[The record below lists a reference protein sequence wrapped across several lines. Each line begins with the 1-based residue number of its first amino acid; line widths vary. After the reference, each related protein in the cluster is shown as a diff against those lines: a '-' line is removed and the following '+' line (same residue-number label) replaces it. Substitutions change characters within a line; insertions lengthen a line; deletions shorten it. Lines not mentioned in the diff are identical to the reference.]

1 MLPGPARK
9 TKDTPALANSS
20 SASDLSSG
28 TALLLLAPLTAVM
41 LLILLYPLGLT
52 VWTSVYDGQFSFA
65 AYADLATSTLFLK
78 VLRNSFEIALSG
90 TLVSLAFGYPVA
102 LHLAAQ
108 TPRRRTAYLIMVMLP
123 FWTSILVKSFALVAV
138 FGNQGL
144 INQLLGLLSG
154 GTVNLPMMFN
164 RVGVILGM
172 INFLLPFMILSILG
186 SLLSLDRRL
195 ILAAETMGAGP
206 LRIFWKI
213 TLPLSMPGVIA
224 GVLINVTLSI
234 GMYITPALLGGRQ
247 DMMVANLVDF
257 YTRQTLDWTAASA
270 TAVVLL
276 LLSGVLVALL
286 GQVRGAR
293 GLAGAGA

>member
-1 MLPGPARK
+1 M
-9 TKDTPALANSS
+9 
-20 SASDLSSG
+20 
-28 TALLLLAPLTAVM
+28 LLAPLTLLMIAM
-41 LLILLYPLGLT
+41 LVYPLALT
-52 VWTSVYDGQFSFA
+52 VWTSIHPGRFSLE
-65 AYADLATSTLFLK
+65 AYTDLINSTLFLR
-78 VLRNSFEIALSG
+78 VLRNTFEISIAG
-90 TLVSLAFGYPVA
+90 TLVSLVVGYPVA
-102 LHLAAQ
+102 MHLAAQ
-108 TPRRRTAYLIMVMLP
+108 SPRRRTAYLIMVMLP
-123 FWTSILVKSFALVAV
+123 FWTSILVKSFALTTV

-144 INQLLGLLSG
+144 VNQLLGFLSG
-154 GTVNLPMMFN
+154 GQINLPMMFN

-186 SLLSLDRRL
+186 SLLAQDRTL
-195 ILAAETMGAGP
+195 VLAAETMGAKP

-213 TLPLSMPGVIA
+213 TLPLSLPGVIA

-276 LLSGVLVALL
+276 AISGALVALL
-286 GQVRGAR
+286 GKAR
-293 GLAGAGA
+293 GGGTIGAAA

>member
-1 MLPGPARK
+1 LSQ
-9 TKDTPALANSS
+9 SS
-20 SASDLSSG
+20 SASDLSPG
-28 TALLLLAPLTAVM
+28 AAILLLAPLTAVM
-41 LLILLYPLGLT
+41 LLILVYPLGVTL
-52 VWTSVYDGQFSFA
+52 WTSVYDGRFSFA
-65 AYADLATSTLFLK
+65 AYGDLATSTLFLK
-78 VLRNSFEIALSG
+78 VLRNTFEIAIGG
-90 TLVSLAFGYPVA
+90 TLVSLVFGYPVA

-108 TPRRRTAYLIMVMLP
+108 PPRRRTAYLIMVMLP

-144 INQLLGLLSG
+144 INQFLGLISG
-154 GTVNLPMMFN
+154 GTLNLPMMFN

-195 ILAAETMGAGP
+195 ILAAETMGAGS

-276 LLSGVLVALL
+276 LLSGFLVAML
-286 GQVRGAR
+286 GRVRGSG